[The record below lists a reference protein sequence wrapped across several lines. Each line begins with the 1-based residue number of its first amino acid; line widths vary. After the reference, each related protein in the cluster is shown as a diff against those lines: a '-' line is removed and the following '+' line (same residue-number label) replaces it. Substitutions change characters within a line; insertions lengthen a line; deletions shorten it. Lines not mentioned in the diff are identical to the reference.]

1 MGIADVG
8 LLESARVESVD
19 SGVTIYMSNVENIV
33 STAPPAV
40 DLILA
45 LPRPQK
51 LERLLPIISCLGV
64 ANLHLV
70 SAAKVEKAYFGKTS
84 HALLRCPVCALVLTG
99 LLCFV
104 YR

>member
-8 LLESARVESVD
+8 LLESARIESLEN
-19 SGVTIYMSNVENIV
+19 GITIQLSNIDNVV
-33 STAPPAV
+33 PTVPPDI

-64 ANLHLV
+64 TNLHLV
-70 SAAKVEKAYFGKTS
+70 SAVKVEKAYFGRIIY
-84 HALLRCPVCALVLTG
+84 ALLHRPV
-99 LLCFV
+99 FV
-104 YR
+104 